1 MANQS
6 NITLN
11 THIYNPR
18 GLSQG
23 VASWVD
29 PLASSGA
36 AVAAVTESVRGPN
49 ASGNT
54 RVLFKLTLP
63 KLATED
69 SACACVGAVLGE
81 AVGNFDILIPGSF
94 TATERENLQLQLTA
108 LAASS
113 WFVDAVKNLVGA
125 W

>member
-11 THIYNPR
+11 THVYNPR

-36 AVAAVTESVRGPN
+36 AVAALSESVRGPN

-81 AVGNFDILIPGSF
+81 ALVNIDVLIPGAF
-94 TATERENLQLQLTA
+94 TAAERENLQLQITA
-108 LAASS
+108 LAASNP
-113 WFVDAVKNLVGA
+113 FVDAVKNLIGS